1 MFKVKPKTLLIIAG
15 TFWIM
20 AGLNV
25 LRIGIIS
32 FFQINKKNYLLF
44 ISSIIFFLFE
54 IMFFKIKKKHIK
66 RILKYKNNTYFWN
79 FFDLKSYIIMI
90 FMISLGIILRIL
102 NVFPVFFVAF
112 FYTGLGLA
120 LTLEGIM
127 FIKNYFSN
135 INNI

>member
-1 MFKVKPKTLLIIAG
+1 
-15 TFWIM
+15 
-20 AGLNV
+20 
-25 LRIGIIS
+25 
-32 FFQINKKNYLLF
+32 
-44 ISSIIFFLFE
+44 
-54 IMFFKIKKKHIK
+54 MFFKIKKKHIK